1 MAVGV
6 EDHRNLASVPVGT
19 SLAGR
24 SSVRLGPS
32 SRDAVAAPPVR
43 STAAS
48 PRPTRRSRGSHH
60 RIRGAGSSRQE
71 PSSDG
76 RRRRGRRAGQRRLGL
91 WTPRSPDEGRLPL
104 GGRGLGVQGGSN
116 LYWEAERWKSSPT
129 RSFHLVSR
137 RFGARDAP
145 ARAAAGRTFVQ
156 PGRCPMHGG
165 CANRAGTAGTSNTD
179 DSTRSTRSPAKGA
192 APGREVTASR
202 SCKPASRVSAPTTWS
217 VRSAERTGLERRAS
231 APVNGLRGSSKWREC
246 RQWELSPIPGQA
258 PMSGPAVDEPTQAR
272 RGVRLVWSLFG
283 VAARRDTRSMLR
295 RRTSRA
301 AIENAVL
308 RGALESCSAWSNGL
322 PPRSASWF

>member
-1 MAVGV
+1 MSSAAPAPALSRPSGV
-6 EDHRNLASVPVGT
+6 SRSRTSGSAYDGSHESISIRWLSASKIIGTSPLFLLAPVWPVGARCV
-19 SLAGR
+19 SAGR
-24 SSVRLGPS
+24 RATPSRRPRCGRPRRHLDRPCGRAARL
-32 SRDAVAAPPVR
+32 
-43 STAAS
+43 T
-48 PRPTRRSRGSHH
+48 

-104 GGRGLGVQGGSN
+104 GGPGLGVQGGSN

-179 DSTRSTRSPAKGA
+179 DSTQSTRSPAKGA

-217 VRSAERTGLERRAS
+217 VRSAERTGLERRES
-231 APVNGLRGSSKWREC
+231 R
-246 RQWELSPIPGQA
+246 
-258 PMSGPAVDEPTQAR
+258 
-272 RGVRLVWSLFG
+272 
-283 VAARRDTRSMLR
+283 RSMVFAEAP
-295 RRTSRA
+295 SGA
-301 AIENAVL
+301 NA
-308 RGALESCSAWSNGL
+308 GSGN
-322 PPRSASWF
+322 